1 MRLGLAYKRSNNFI
15 KHYEEKKV
23 VQCDLQ
29 WHEGWRCIDI
39 LGNFIEWSVYRKQKE
54 KNFVWIKFSFYIKNL
69 NNNYITY
76 ASRVIGIVSI
86 YCI

>member
-29 WHEGWRCIDI
+29 WHEG
-39 LGNFIEWSVYRKQKE
+39 
-54 KNFVWIKFSFYIKNL
+54 
-69 NNNYITY
+69 
-76 ASRVIGIVSI
+76 
-86 YCI
+86 